1 MNKLTKIGISALAG
15 SLVAVSAHAGSMSVS
30 GSASIT
36 LADSDVDNT
45 QATTA
50 EGNLWTMGDS
60 LTFSG
65 GGELDN
71 GMTVSVKYE
80 YDDDEADANEGGTN
94 GGFDSHS
101 ITLSS
106 DEMGSITFAGH
117 GGDGAMSALDDK
129 TPNAYE
135 ESWDAVKNADT
146 QNVGGTSGDNMFTYK
161 SPSISGAVVTIGYL
175 PGGSKDSKT
184 TTGGY
189 ADFGITVKPEAVEGL
204 EVGFAMGE
212 SEETAG
218 SKVDEQA
225 MYVKYTYGSIT
236 AGYQMNE
243 ADGPTSSTDVE
254 TTAFGISYALTDD
267 ITVAYNQASSDRA
280 NSTRDQD
287 STGIS
292 ASFTSGGITVAGV
305 MNSVDNVAYAT
316 TDAEGYEFNISFAF

>member
-1 MNKLTKIGISALAG
+1 MNKLTKIGLSALAG

-36 LADSDVDNT
+36 LSDSDVDNT

-60 LTFSG
+60 LTFTG

-71 GMTVSVKYE
+71 GMTVAVSYE
-80 YDDDEADANEGGTN
+80 LDDDEGDANSN
-94 GGFDSHS
+94 VLDSHS
-101 ITLSS
+101 ITISS
-106 DEMGSITFAGH
+106 AEMGSLTFAGH

-135 ESWDAVKNADT
+135 ESWDAVAGADT
-146 QNVGGTSGDNMFTYK
+146 QFVGGSSGNNMFTYK
-161 SPSISGAVVTIGYL
+161 SPDYSGAVITVGYL
-175 PGGSKDSKT
+175 PGGTAT
-184 TTGGY
+184 TPTGGY
-189 ADFGITVKPEAVEGL
+189 ADFGITLKPEAVEGL
-204 EVGFAMGE
+204 EIGFALGE
-212 SEETAG
+212 TEETAG
-218 SKVDEQA
+218 TKVDEQA

-243 ADGPTSSTDVE
+243 ADGPTSATDVE

-280 NSTRDQD
+280 NATRDQD